1 MPTKAGMSCKKCK
14 SKSCSGSGRCKDA
27 RDLAEENADRGPRGF
42 RGPTGPTG
50 AAGSAGGTGGTGP
63 TGPCCTG
70 ATGPTGTAGAGGTTD
85 YAYVAQE
92 GDELVAPNTD
102 VTFGFSSNNIFGITL
117 VPPSGLP
124 VVTAFRITRTGT
136 YEFGF
141 HARGVPSLNGV
152 PTADPLVFALFANG
166 ALLAAGTKYK
176 GPGHAAG
183 EVSIADGDGLVR
195 LLAGDLVTL
204 RNLTGPF
211 DPMTGAP
218 AGSVLLG
225 PATADA
231 TVAASM
237 YLVLISATP

>member
-1 MPTKAGMSCKKCK
+1 MPAKAGMSCKKCK
-14 SKSCSGSGRCKDA
+14 SKSCSGSSRCKDA

-42 RGPTGPTG
+42 RGPTGPIG

-70 ATGPTGTAGAGGTTD
+70 ATGPTGTSAGTTD
-85 YAYVAQE
+85 FAYVSQE
-92 GDELVAPNTD
+92 IDELVPPDTD
-102 VTFGFSSNNIFGITL
+102 VTFNVFSSNNISGIAL

-124 VVTAFRITRTGT
+124 VITGLRITRTGT

-141 HARGVPSLNGV
+141 HARGVPSLDSV
-152 PTADPLVFALFANG
+152 PTADPLVFALYANG
-166 ALLAAGTKYK
+166 SLLAAGTKYK

-195 LLAGDLVTL
+195 LNAGDIVTL

-211 DPMTGAP
+211 NPMTGAP
-218 AGSVLLG
+218 IGAVLLG

-237 YLVLISATP
+237 YLVLVAPAP